1 MRSSA
6 IAPQTL
12 CFLVAL
18 FSVTAAA
25 YPSQLDALA
34 KEAGRNFGTPEGR
47 RYFDRFDKVF
57 LPVFARALGSCSKN
71 TPDTKEP
78 ATFIFVVAA
87 DGRVKEFVYSRKIP
101 LAECMA
107 PQLRTITTLPR
118 PPRDNW
124 VVAFAAAN
132 HFQEERAKGP
142 PDQPKR
148 LDTERKLAAYA
159 KAIAPYV
166 AKARATYPA
175 AKKRFLA
182 GLPPGHRFS
191 VRVPLFDGPRREDTF
206 VGVEKIVGG
215 NITGTIQNQLGVV
228 KNYKTGQRI
237 TFPESKID
245 NWLILRPDG
254 TEEGNAVGK
263 FLDHYRP

>member
-1 MRSSA
+1 MNLSK
-6 IAPQTL
+6 TL
-12 CFLVAL
+12 CFFLAL
-18 FSVTAAA
+18 FSVTATA
-25 YPSQLDALA
+25 YPSRLDALS
-34 KEAGRNFGTPEGR
+34 KEAARNFGTPEGR
-47 RYFDRFDKVF
+47 RYFDQFDKVF
-57 LPVFARALGSCSKN
+57 LPVFHKALGSCSK
-71 TPDTKEP
+71 TSPDTKEP
-78 ATFIFVVAA
+78 AQFIYVIAA
-87 DGRVKEFVYSRKIP
+87 DGKVKEFVYSKSIP

-107 PQLRTITTLPR
+107 PSLRTIKTLPR

-132 HFQEERAKGP
+132 HSQEERAKGP

-148 LDTERKLAAYA
+148 LDTEQKFAAYE

-182 GLPPGHRFS
+182 GLPPGYRFS
-191 VRVPLFDGPRREDTF
+191 VRVPLFDGRLREDSF
-206 VGVEKIVGG
+206 VSVEKIVGG
-215 NITGTIQNQLGVV
+215 NITGTIGNQLGVV